1 MALSEAEMARMW
13 EHVRRIL
20 EGHKAIPLGGSRVD
34 FAFRDRYAHTQRV
47 FHWAQRLLREEKA
60 DGEAVRCAVIF
71 HDAGYAFPDP
81 VNTHPIHS
89 ARICRA
95 YLDAAGFDP
104 GFTAKVCFLIARHSD
119 KKLPPN
125 VLTLDQQVLMDADAL
140 DETGALSILWDCMAE
155 GARPREAQSFEATWH
170 HLQKYTLPLHSQNPM
185 RTRSG
190 QRFWQEKNALVA
202 GFMASLQQD
211 LFEGE

>member
-20 EGHKAIPLGGSRVD
+20 EGHKAIPLGGNRVD

-104 GFTAKVCFLIARHSD
+104 VF
-119 KKLPPN
+119 PP
-125 VLTLDQQVLMDADAL
+125 
-140 DETGALSILWDCMAE
+140 
-155 GARPREAQSFEATWH
+155 
-170 HLQKYTLPLHSQNPM
+170 
-185 RTRSG
+185 RSV
-190 QRFWQEKNALVA
+190 F
-202 GFMASLQQD
+202 
-211 LFEGE
+211 